1 MPGRGVSPFE
11 VNMPRTNSGWLIGL
25 ASAGLWVLA
34 GCASPSA
41 ESVEEDRVARD
52 AAVEERKSE
61 SARDARREER
71 SERGERAERTERVAA
86 REATGSESDQA
97 KLVADLNEASREL
110 ASLRA
115 AYARLKAEK
124 GAGEPAA
131 TSSSRSSAASAV
143 KTDPAD
149 ERIAAALKSYP
160 ALKQELASIVT
171 ELERA
176 KAERAEASAKLKDV
190 SSRTDDSRATIARL
204 ERELKAEKEARL
216 QAERS
221 AAKVQEQLR
230 AVAKAL
236 ANAGLSVDKLAAG
249 ER

>member
-1 MPGRGVSPFE
+1 
-11 VNMPRTNSGWLIGL
+11 MPRTNSGWVIGL

-52 AAVEERKSE
+52 TGVEERRSE
-61 SARDARREER
+61 SARDAQREERSER
-71 SERGERAERTERVAA
+71 SERGERAERTERTAA
-86 REATGSESDQA
+86 RGATGGSESDSDQA

-124 GAGEPAA
+124 GATEPAA
-131 TSSSRSSAASAV
+131 PSRSAAASSAAKSDP
-143 KTDPAD
+143 TD
-149 ERIAAALKSYP
+149 EKIAAALKSYTT
-160 ALKQELASIVT
+160 LKQELASIVT

-176 KAERAEASAKLKDV
+176 KAERADAAAKLKDV

-230 AVAKAL
+230 TVAKAL
-236 ANAGLSVDKLAAG
+236 ANAGLSVDKLAG
-249 ER
+249 GDR